1 MKREFGESIFY
12 NIYGI
17 YIFMFFISY
26 SKFMVFPIVP
36 RLYNLTL
43 IALLI
48 TSTFFIIKNFEY
60 TLSELLFILLI
71 SFAVMLGFY
80 FRGYTIWITT
90 FMMILTIKNFNLTK
104 ILMKSYLSS
113 IISLIFVVISF
124 KMNIISEFTLV
135 REGNVRH
142 SLGFSHPNFLA
153 GILLLIFVKTLF
165 MFYKSRKQNIQIII
179 LTLVVIIVLNI
190 VTGSRTSTL
199 TAIFSW
205 LIFFMYINI
214 PKLFHNKKI
223 IYVLSFSVLLGF
235 IVSYIFAKNYDNYNP
250 IMFTLNKLTSGRLRM
265 ANQFLL
271 ENKVNF
277 FGNELDVLTTE
288 KAINSGYL
296 QTKIL
301 DNAYVSILL
310 KYGLINVILFN
321 IFYILSM
328 IKMIKLN
335 MIKEVLLI
343 LIFVVFGFFES
354 YFTYFQFNFTILFW
368 GLLFQGGKKN
378 V

>member
-1 MKREFGESIFY
+1 M
-12 NIYGI
+12 
-17 YIFMFFISY
+17 
-26 SKFMVFPIVP
+26 
-36 RLYNLTL
+36 
-43 IALLI
+43 
-48 TSTFFIIKNFEY
+48 
-60 TLSELLFILLI
+60 
-71 SFAVMLGFY
+71 
-80 FRGYTIWITT
+80 
-90 FMMILTIKNFNLTK
+90 TK
-104 ILMKSYLSS
+104 ILMRSYLSS

-124 KMNIISEFTLV
+124 KMNLISEFTLI

-153 GILLLIFVKTLF
+153 GILLLIFMETLF
-165 MFYKSRKQNIQIII
+165 IFYKSRKQNIQIII
-179 LTLVVIIVLNI
+179 LTLVVIIVLNN

-199 TAIFSW
+199 TAILSW
-205 LIFFMYINI
+205 LIFFLYINI
-214 PKLFHNKKI
+214 PKLFLNKKI

-235 IVSYIFAKNYDNYNP
+235 IVSYLFAKNYDNYKP
-250 IMFTLNKLTSGRLRM
+250 FMFSLNKLTSGRLRM

-321 IFYILSM
+321 VLYILSM

-343 LIFVVFGFFES
+343 LIFVIFGFFES

-368 GLLFQGGKKN
+368 GLLFQGGKRN